1 MLTWRKNKT
10 FVKGWV
16 CAQIRCCVHP
26 LNDVLI
32 NLYLCLP
39 CFTMTSADHS
49 AVTVLFVS
57 ETPVQTVLY
66 ASYQSIFL
74 AFYSWLIYFLLIDFN
89 KFLPFLTK
97 LNIFYRRSFINFLG
111 TIFVLFKFDPGV
123 YTVKI
128 QLLLE
133 SELFLHIRV

>member
-1 MLTWRKNKT
+1 MSLCPNSLLRSSSE
-10 FVKGWV
+10 
-16 CAQIRCCVHP
+16 RCV
-26 LNDVLI
+26 

-74 AFYSWLIYFLLIDFN
+74 AFYSWLISFLLIDFN

-123 YTVKI
+123 CTVKI

-133 SELFLHIRV
+133 SELFLSIRV

>member
-39 CFTMTSADHS
+39 CFTMTSADPS

-74 AFYSWLIYFLLIDFN
+74 AFHSWLIYFLLIDFN

-97 LNIFYRRSFINFLG
+97 LNILCRRSFINFLG
-111 TIFVLFKFDPGV
+111 TIFLLFKFDPGV
-123 YTVKI
+123 CTVKI
-128 QLLLE
+128 QLLLK
-133 SELFLHIRV
+133 SELFLPIRV